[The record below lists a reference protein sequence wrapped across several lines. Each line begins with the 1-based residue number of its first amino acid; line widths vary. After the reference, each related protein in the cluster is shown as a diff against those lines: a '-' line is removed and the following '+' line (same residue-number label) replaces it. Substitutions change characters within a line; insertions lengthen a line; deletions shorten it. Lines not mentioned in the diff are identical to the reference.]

1 MYIYIYIHIMY
12 IYIYSIYT
20 HIYIYKYNQR
30 KVLLLP
36 TITMS
41 WVNPAFHGLPGV
53 LRPVGRLLGRLALRG
68 AVALHVSVLRHVP
81 ALLRGMAD
89 GAVALGNLLGDVLG
103 VTAQAKQL
111 PLEDHPAE

>member
-1 MYIYIYIHIMY
+1 MYIYIVYIH
-12 IYIYSIYT
+12 T
-20 HIYIYKYNQR
+20 YIYKYNQR